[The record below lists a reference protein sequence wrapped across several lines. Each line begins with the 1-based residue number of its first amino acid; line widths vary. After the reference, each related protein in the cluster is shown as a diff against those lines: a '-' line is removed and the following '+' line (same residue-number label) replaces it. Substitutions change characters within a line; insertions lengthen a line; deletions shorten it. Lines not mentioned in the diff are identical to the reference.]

1 MLTVVDIIKLML
13 KFVNIWYV
21 NQHGPVWSRMVIN
34 VLKLII
40 FICRKLLYYSVI
52 IPYDPDQGSGN
63 GVQDIFIEPPLGIF
77 EWFLSSSDIL
87 GLLVYSFKAYWY
99 ILIFLRDFGEKNSL
113 YRDILVFTLSKAAV
127 LCLFFFTDRN
137 SRFQPCFLLTYP
149 LIA

>member
-63 GVQDIFIEPPLGIF
+63 GVQDVFVIEP
-77 EWFLSSSDIL
+77 
-87 GLLVYSFKAYWY
+87 LLEY
-99 ILIFLRDFGEKNSL
+99 LRDFCPLGAFWASWYIHSKPIGTFLSFWEILEKKNHFIVTFWSL
-113 YRDILVFTLSKAAV
+113 LSLKQLYCACSF
-127 LCLFFFTDRN
+127 LQTEIQDS
-137 SRFQPCFLLTYP
+137 SRVSC
-149 LIA
+149 